1 MSFKVL
7 FQSKRY
13 SGNIGPS
20 TVRDFRGAMQGKA
33 DRGILI
39 TTGNITRDARAETQ
53 RDGAIPIDLINGD
66 ELLEKLKDFSMGVNI
81 EKKTIEDVKINK
93 EWFESI

>member
-1 MSFKVL
+1 
-7 FQSKRY
+7 
-13 SGNIGPS
+13 
-20 TVRDFRGAMQGKA
+20 MQGKA